1 MAAQKRITRTR
12 NLAISVLLLLCAACA
27 LVGCSSSSGSSTT
40 TVTSIDPEPAE
51 ESAAA
56 VPTGSAQTEFEDM
69 ALLYIVSG
77 VPSTTSAQPSG
88 EMLRAPGA
96 NAEADA
102 KLIYDIIYPSIYPD
116 RANLSW
122 NTPSYGLDY
131 AIPDSGPYEI
141 SLDVGQ
147 TILSSFYGTCPSDIS
162 SITMNGATYN
172 GDGWTIMQADGGLS
186 RSISTSSWVA
196 AGSTV
201 TCDAQVT
208 YTDGISNPVTYTYRV
223 SGTPDAAS
231 IFGYHLTSVVYLSST
246 AGTSSTSSS
255 TSTSAPT
262 AGTTLDPATYMF
274 DQLAAAGLTPAGTVA
289 IVDSRTDEEI
299 IIHVYEDHPDHIATL
314 GWYRMDLATWN
325 IYDYIMGD
333 LIIPAS

>member
-1 MAAQKRITRTR
+1 MAAQKRITSTPS
-12 NLAISVLLLLCAACA
+12 LAIFVLLLICAACA
-27 LVGCSSSSGSSTT
+27 LVGCSSSSDSSTT
-40 TVTSIDPEPAE
+40 IVTDTDPEPAE
-51 ESAAA
+51 ESSAT
-56 VPTGSAQTEFEDM
+56 VPTGSAQTAFEDM
-69 ALLYIVSG
+69 ALIYIVSG
-77 VPSTTSAQPSG
+77 TPSTTGAQPSG

-131 AIPDSGPYEI
+131 AIPNSGPYEI

-147 TILSSFYGTCPSDIS
+147 TILSSFYGSCPSDIR

-172 GDGWTIMQADGGLS
+172 GNGWTIMQADGGLS

-208 YTDGISNPVTYTYRV
+208 YTDGTSNPVTYTYRV

-246 AGTSSTSSS
+246 AGTSGTSSS
-255 TSTSAPT
+255 TNTAAP
-262 AGTTLDPATYMF
+262 AEPTLDPAAYMF
-274 DQLAAAGLTPAGTVA
+274 DQLAAAGLTPAGTGA

-299 IIHVYEDHPDHIATL
+299 IVRVFENHPDHIATL

-325 IYDYIMGD
+325 IYDYITGD

>member
-1 MAAQKRITRTR
+1 MAAQKRITSTPS
-12 NLAISVLLLLCAACA
+12 LAIFVLLLICAACA
-27 LVGCSSSSGSSTT
+27 LVGCSSSSDSSTT
-40 TVTSIDPEPAE
+40 IVTDTDSEPAE
-51 ESAAA
+51 ESAAT
-56 VPTGSAQTEFEDM
+56 VPTGSAQTAFEDM
-69 ALLYIVSG
+69 ALIYIVSG
-77 VPSTTSAQPSG
+77 TPSTTGAQPSG

-96 NAEADA
+96 NAGADA

-131 AIPDSGPYEI
+131 AIPNSGPYEI

-147 TILSSFYGTCPSDIS
+147 TILSSFYGSCPSDVR
-162 SITMNGATYN
+162 SITMNGASYN

-208 YTDGISNPVTYTYRV
+208 YIDGISNPVTYTYRV

-246 AGTSSTSSS
+246 AGTSGTSSS
-255 TSTSAPT
+255 TNTAAP
-262 AGTTLDPATYMF
+262 AEPTLDPATYMF
-274 DQLAAAGLTPAGTVA
+274 DQLAAAGLTPAGTGA

-299 IIHVYEDHPDHIATL
+299 IIHVYEDHPDHIATI
-314 GWYRMDLATWN
+314 GWYRMDLATWD
-325 IYDYIMGD
+325 IYDYITGD

>member
-1 MAAQKRITRTR
+1 MAAQKRITSTPS
-12 NLAISVLLLLCAACA
+12 LAIFVLLLICVAYA
-27 LVGCSSSSGSSTT
+27 LVGCSSSSDSSTT
-40 TVTSIDPEPAE
+40 IVTDTDSEPAE
-51 ESAAA
+51 ESSAT
-56 VPTGSAQTEFEDM
+56 VPTGSAQTAFEDM
-69 ALLYIVSG
+69 ALIYIVSG
-77 VPSTTSAQPSG
+77 TPSTTGAQPSG

-131 AIPDSGPYEI
+131 TIPNSGPYEI

-147 TILSSFYGTCPSDIS
+147 TILSSFYGSCPSDIR

-172 GDGWTIMQADGGLS
+172 GNGWTIMQADGGLS

-246 AGTSSTSSS
+246 AGTSGTSSS
-255 TSTSAPT
+255 TNTAAP
-262 AGTTLDPATYMF
+262 AEPTLDPAAYMF
-274 DQLAAAGLTPAGTVA
+274 DQLAAAGLTPAGTGA

-299 IIHVYEDHPDHIATL
+299 IIHVFENHPDHIATL
-314 GWYRMDLATWN
+314 GWYRMDLATWD
-325 IYDYIMGD
+325 IYDYITGD